1 MIGIGIESSCDETSV
16 AIVEDGNILSNQIY
30 SQIKEHMPYLGVVPE
45 IASRS
50 HLLKINELYDRA
62 IAESGRDIASFD
74 YVAVTTR
81 PGLVGSLMIG
91 AQLAR
96 CLHLVHGLPIVT
108 VDHVE
113 AHFYAGFLERRERP
127 SYPFLGLLLSGGNSA
142 VFRVE
147 GPGRLI
153 KLADTRDDA
162 LGEAFDKASNVLGLG
177 YPGGPHIE
185 RAASQYA
192 PAGKERFFPA
202 ILKDL
207 PPDEISFSF
216 SGIKTAVLLAA
227 KRGEQKEKIAYHFQ
241 ETAFDLV
248 ERMLLRA
255 LRRENVQ
262 HIEASGGVLANQTLR
277 HRLDR
282 FAEKHAISLKYPV
295 SKALCTDNAAMVAS
309 LGRYLFEAGIRDPA
323 DFPVSSVRMAY
334 AEHANATKL

>member
-30 SQIKEHMPYLGVVPE
+30 SQIKEHTPYLGVVPE

-96 CLHLVHGLPIVT
+96 CLHLVHGLPVVT

-142 VFRVE
+142 VFESKDR
-147 GPGRLI
+147 
-153 KLADTRDDA
+153 
-162 LGEAFDKASNVLGLG
+162 
-177 YPGGPHIE
+177 GG
-185 RAASQYA
+185 
-192 PAGKERFFPA
+192 
-202 ILKDL
+202 
-207 PPDEISFSF
+207 
-216 SGIKTAVLLAA
+216 
-227 KRGEQKEKIAYHFQ
+227 
-241 ETAFDLV
+241 
-248 ERMLLRA
+248 
-255 LRRENVQ
+255 
-262 HIEASGGVLANQTLR
+262 
-277 HRLDR
+277 
-282 FAEKHAISLKYPV
+282 
-295 SKALCTDNAAMVAS
+295 
-309 LGRYLFEAGIRDPA
+309 
-323 DFPVSSVRMAY
+323 
-334 AEHANATKL
+334 